1 MVVFLASDESSFVT
15 GQEMIVDGGM
25 SKVRCS

>member
-1 MVVFLASDESSFVT
+1 VT

-25 SKVRCS
+25 TRVSRCQILTRNIGTCTD